1 MRSIPLIWLDVTYFK
16 CRCGGRAASTAAV
29 TAIGCDESGW
39 RQVLGVSVVDTESHA
54 SWLGFLQAPR
64 DRGTSGNEFVR
75 IRCPRGL
82 VRAIGEVFQGGGL
95 AAMRDCMREA
105 GSWQLRRRVGQH
117 LLFGLPRQVRRHRR
131 GHVPRGV
138 RDAGGVLPGG
148 GKGARGGGALRAS
161 APGLPTVALEAPAH
175 QQLAGARQKGNQTR
189 LARGAGF
196 PVGEFAAQA
205 RGSRHVRPG
214 RDMGR
219 LTLLFGEEDGRDAR
233 RGAPEGRLGLS

>member
-16 CRCGGRAASTAAV
+16 CRCGGRAASTAAL

-39 RQVLGVSVVDTESHA
+39 RQVLGVSVVDTESHD

-117 LLFGLPRQVRRHRR
+117 LLFGLSRQVRRHRR

-148 GKGARGGGALRAS
+148 
-161 APGLPTVALEAPAH
+161 
-175 QQLAGARQKGNQTR
+175 RQGRSRRRSLTR
-189 LARGAGF
+189 
-196 PVGEFAAQA
+196 
-205 RGSRHVRPG
+205 
-214 RDMGR
+214 
-219 LTLLFGEEDGRDAR
+219 
-233 RGAPEGRLGLS
+233 

>member
-29 TAIGCDESGW
+29 TAIGCGESGW
-39 RQVLGVSVVDTESHA
+39 RQVLGVSVVDTESHD

-64 DRGTSGNEFVR
+64 DRGTSGTEFVR

-95 AAMRDCMREA
+95 AATRDCMREA
-105 GSWQLRRRVGQH
+105 GFWQLRRRVGQH

-138 RDAGGVLPGG
+138 RDAGGVLPEG
-148 GKGARGGGALRAS
+148 GKGARGGGA
-161 APGLPTVALEAPAH
+161 
-175 QQLAGARQKGNQTR
+175 
-189 LARGAGF
+189 
-196 PVGEFAAQA
+196 
-205 RGSRHVRPG
+205 
-214 RDMGR
+214 
-219 LTLLFGEEDGRDAR
+219 
-233 RGAPEGRLGLS
+233 